1 MSTGSW
7 KTCYMCESIGESA
20 KIADSGRKRITTC
33 EQSTIQYEQIYIL
46 IKSNLLSLTVAFD

>member
-1 MSTGSW
+1 
-7 KTCYMCESIGESA
+7 MCESIGESA